1 MTITTRSGKGSA
13 LTHAEMDS
21 NINELTT
28 RTGNLTV
35 EGTFYETSAAIY
47 KDNITNI
54 PSQLNNILSLRPVE
68 YDKKLDGTHEIGLI
82 ADEVAK
88 VYPNM
93 VHFIEGK
100 PEALNYSKMVSV
112 LVKAV
117 QELIIELKE
126 LKSNG

>member
-1 MTITTRSGKGSA
+1 
-13 LTHAEMDS
+13 
-21 NINELTT
+21 
-28 RTGNLTV
+28 
-35 EGTFYETSAAIY
+35 
-47 KDNITNI
+47 
-54 PSQLNNILSLRPVE
+54 
-68 YDKKLDGTHEIGLI
+68 
-82 ADEVAK
+82 
-88 VYPNM
+88 M